1 MTTPAPPS
9 EGKLQAL
16 IEKWG
21 GWCAMML
28 LALII
33 YQYQTDKAY
42 MQESIAAANARIGST
57 ERAVGR
63 VQDSKANREEVKALQ
78 EQWLREKQLQ
88 VQKMEQ
94 MYDKSVSCVG
104 EGHRQAADEQIVC
117 ASCFLLH
124 L

>member
-57 ERAVGR
+57 ERAIGR

-78 EQWLREKQLQ
+78 EQWLRETQALRQDIKDG
-88 VQKMEQ
+88 M
-94 MYDKSVSCVG
+94 SVLRSDL
-104 EGHRQAADEQIVC
+104 AARLDLSSKRAQ
-117 ASCFLLH
+117 
-124 L
+124 